1 MAVIRLDD
9 GREIGDY
16 EKPYIV
22 AEVNSSHNGNVET
35 AKEMIRKAKEIGCDC
50 VKFQSWS
57 TESLYSAS
65 YYDANRIAKR
75 IVSKF
80 ALSEDELLQ
89 VVQCCNE
96 QKIAFSSTPY
106 SEEEVDFLVERCN
119 VPYIKI
125 ASMEINNLEFIRYIA
140 KKGKPI
146 VLSTGM
152 ADLEEIRKA
161 VEVIESVGNKNLCL
175 LHCISIYPPE
185 INTINLNNI
194 IGLREKFLSYP
205 IGFSDHSIGLEL
217 SSAAVALGSAI
228 IEKHFTLDKKKMGM
242 DNNMAMEP
250 DEFEQL
256 VKQCHNVYSAMGSKE
271 RIVLDDEL
279 EQRTKMRRSVVATRD
294 LEEGH
299 IITEG
304 DLSVKRPGDG
314 IPPEE
319 IRSLIGKK
327 IKVKIK
333 KDYVIRKDNINC

>member
-1 MAVIRLDD
+1 MAVIRLDN
-9 GREIGDY
+9 GQEIGDY
-16 EKPYIV
+16 KKPYIV
-22 AEVNSSHNGNVET
+22 AEVNSSHNGNIET
-35 AKEMIRKAKEIGCDC
+35 AKEMIQRAKEIGCDC

-65 YYDANRIAKR
+65 YYDANPIAKR

-80 ALSEDELLQ
+80 ALSEDELIE
-89 VVQCCNE
+89 VVRFCKE

-106 SEEEVDFLVERCN
+106 SEKEVDFLVERCD

-140 KKGKPI
+140 KKRKPI
-146 VLSTGM
+146 ILSTGM
-152 ADLEEIRKA
+152 ANMEEIKKA

-185 INTINLNNI
+185 TDTINLNNI
-194 IGLREKFLSYP
+194 VGLREEFSSYP
-205 IGFSDHSIGLEL
+205 VGFSDHSLGSEL
-217 SSAAVALGSAI
+217 SAAAVALGSAI

-250 DEFEQL
+250 DELEQL
-256 VKQCHNVYSAMGSKE
+256 VRQCHNVYLAMGSKE
-271 RIVLDDEL
+271 RIVLDAEL
-279 EQRTKMRRSVVATRD
+279 EQRAKMRRSIVAARD

-299 IITEG
+299 IIREKDIT
-304 DLSVKRPGDG
+304 VKRPGDG

-319 IRSLIGKK
+319 IEKIIGRVVKK
-327 IKVKIK
+327 PIK
-333 KDYVIRKDNINC
+333 KDYLIKYDQVEL